1 MAWDWAA
8 IGAVVGGVSTAVV
21 ALLTWVLIQENR
33 LIRKAGNSPRIVASF
48 EPHPEGNGALKLAL
62 SNVGT
67 GPALDVSYS
76 FEYEDGDFEN
86 YDLLLKYAVSRPA
99 ITMIAQG
106 EKFSFIFAIG
116 YKLFKPKDPR
126 VSTQLRPFFVSVT
139 WRSLDS
145 QMVLSEKYR
154 LDIDAYRG
162 LPGLIEKPPLV
173 RMADSLEAIRML
185 VAKFAT
191 NSGDSP
197 RCVDLTSL
205 EQSVR
210 TKTPL
215 SSPD

>member
-1 MAWDWAA
+1 NSRVVTRQVARPDLFLRQRLKVMCVLALEVSKMAWDWAA

-48 EPHPEGNGALKLAL
+48 EPHPEGNRALKLAL

-106 EKFSFIFAIG
+106 EKFS
-116 YKLFKPKDPR
+116 
-126 VSTQLRPFFVSVT
+126 
-139 WRSLDS
+139 
-145 QMVLSEKYR
+145 
-154 LDIDAYRG
+154 
-162 LPGLIEKPPLV
+162 
-173 RMADSLEAIRML
+173 
-185 VAKFAT
+185 
-191 NSGDSP
+191 
-197 RCVDLTSL
+197 
-205 EQSVR
+205 
-210 TKTPL
+210 
-215 SSPD
+215 